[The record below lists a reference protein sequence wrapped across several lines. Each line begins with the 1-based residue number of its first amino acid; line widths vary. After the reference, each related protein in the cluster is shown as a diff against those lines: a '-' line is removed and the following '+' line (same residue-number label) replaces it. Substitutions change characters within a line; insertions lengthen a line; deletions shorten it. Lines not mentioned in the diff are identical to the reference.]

1 MKTAGVAKRKVTLTL
16 EADVYEAIQKRVGAR
31 KVGSYL
37 SRLARSYVTTPALS
51 ESYRALAA
59 DTVQAVE
66 VADLATHDDP
76 IAAPNVW
83 PR

>member
-1 MKTAGVAKRKVTLTL
+1 MKATGITKTKVTLTL
-16 EADVYEAIQKRVGAR
+16 ETDVYEAIQKRVGVR

-37 SRLARSYVTTPALS
+37 SQLARPYVTTPALS

-59 DTVQAVE
+59 DTVQAKDV
-66 VADLATHDDP
+66 VDLSTYDDP